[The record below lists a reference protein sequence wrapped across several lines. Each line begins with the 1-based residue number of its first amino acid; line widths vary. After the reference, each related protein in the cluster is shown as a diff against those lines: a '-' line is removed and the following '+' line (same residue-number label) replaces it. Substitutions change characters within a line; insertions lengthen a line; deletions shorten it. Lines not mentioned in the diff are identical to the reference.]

1 VTLILQI
8 VKILLWLTTGDNS
21 SILKHNLNSTE
32 EVTAM
37 KYKVLQIQLTDSE
50 IDMVNK
56 GWQVRKHIL
65 KTYMF
70 GERVVPSATEAMD
83 LGYYDHVLTI
93 EGDKLEDVFYV
104 GNFMDDRNLDKVR
117 VHGTFSSV
125 SVGDIIVDEN
135 DWAFV
140 VDTFGFQMLPEK
152 IEKEV

>member
-1 VTLILQI
+1 MVILIPRT
-8 VKILLWLTTGDNS
+8 VKTLLWLTTGDNS
-21 SILKHNLNSTE
+21 SILKHNLNSIE

-83 LGYYDHVLTI
+83 LSYYDHVLTI
-93 EGDKLEDVFYV
+93 DGDKLEDVFYK
-104 GNFMDDRNLDKVR
+104 GNFAHDHLKDIQ

-125 SVGDIIVDEN
+125 SVGDVIVDEN
-135 DWAFV
+135 DFAFV
-140 VDTFGFQMLPEK
+140 VNTFGFEMLPEK
-152 IEKEV
+152 VAA

>member
-1 VTLILQI
+1 MQ
-8 VKILLWLTTGDNS
+8 
-21 SILKHNLNSTE
+21 
-32 EVTAM
+32 
-37 KYKVLQIQLTDSE
+37 YKVLQIQLTDAE
-50 IDMVNK
+50 IDMVNE

-135 DWAFV
+135 DRAFV

-152 IEKEV
+152 IAA

>member
-1 VTLILQI
+1 
-8 VKILLWLTTGDNS
+8 
-21 SILKHNLNSTE
+21 
-32 EVTAM
+32 M

-50 IDMVNK
+50 IDMVNE
-56 GWQVRKHIL
+56 GVQVRKHIL

-70 GERVVPSATEAMD
+70 GERVVPSATEAMK

-93 EGDKLEDVFYV
+93 DGDKLEDVFYI
-104 GNFMDDRNLDKVR
+104 GNFMDDRNLDKVQ

-125 SVGDIIVDEN
+125 SVGDVIVDEN

-140 VDTFGFQMLPEK
+140 VDTFGFQMLPGK